1 MTPSRPLA
9 SPQSLRTV
17 FLSDLHLG
25 ALGAR
30 PDRVLAF
37 LRSHRA
43 QTYVLAGD
51 IHDLW
56 HPLLPHWTD
65 ADQAVIDH
73 LNARAR
79 SGGRL
84 VWLRGNH
91 DPDPLAAPPSM
102 RLQADPV
109 ASYIHEAAD
118 GRRYLVIHGDE
129 VDSRLVRAHLL
140 TRLGSRID
148 QILRKGEKAL
158 RLARPGLPDEARSP
172 VEALLNGLNTLLY
185 MGRSHERRLVALAHA
200 QGLDGVICGHFHI
213 AGLHEDLGLV
223 YANCGDWV
231 DSMTALAEWPDGTL
245 HLLTAEPRRLA
256 ARQSLPA
263 ILPAARPLRA

>member
-1 MTPSRPLA
+1 MTASCPLT
-9 SPQSLRTV
+9 SPRDVRTL

-30 PDRVLAF
+30 PERVLAL
-37 LRSHRA
+37 LRSHPA

-51 IHDLW
+51 ILDLW
-56 HPLLPHWTD
+56 QPLLPHWTD

-73 LNARAR
+73 LNARAEA
-79 SGGRL
+79 GARL

-91 DPDPLAAPPSM
+91 DPDPLAAPRSM
-102 RLQADPV
+102 RLRADPV
-109 ASYIHEAAD
+109 ASHLHEAAD

-129 VDSRLVRAHLL
+129 ADGRMVRAHLF
-140 TRLGSRID
+140 TRLGSRLD
-148 QILRKGEKAL
+148 HMLRQGETAL
-158 RLARPGLPDEARSP
+158 RLAGPGLPNEARSP
-172 VEALLNGLNTLLY
+172 VEALLNGLNALLY
-185 MGRSHERRLVALAHA
+185 MGRSHERRLVAMARA

-213 AGLHEDLGLV
+213 AGLHEDHGLV

-245 HLLTAEPRRLA
+245 HLMTAEPRRLA
-256 ARQSLPA
+256 ARIALPA
-263 ILPAARPLRA
+263 ILPAARPLGV